1 MNKTTNIAVLT
12 ATAALLTSS
21 TARAQTPGVAETGF
35 LNVSI
40 AAQTQSRDLST
51 SSTFPLYG
59 ETARIAS
66 AQRIGSGPVFD
77 VSGGYRF
84 KPAFAVGIGVS
95 TFSRSATGTILASI
109 PNPLV
114 FNRPVNVSVEQ
125 SGLKHSELGVHLMAI
140 WFVPVTV
147 NFDVMLSAGP
157 SFTRV
162 KQDIGTATV
171 PAGTQN
177 VSVAVESRT
186 ATAKGA
192 NVGIVANYL
201 FASHYGA
208 GAFMRYVG
216 GSVDFPEATGVKVA
230 GFQIGAG
237 VTVRF

>member
-1 MNKTTNIAVLT
+1 MNKTTNTAVLIAVAVLLT
-12 ATAALLTSS
+12 AS
-21 TARAQTPGVAETGF
+21 TVRAQTTSVAETGY

-40 AAQTQSRDLST
+40 AAQTQSRDIT
-51 SSTFPLYG
+51 TNSSFPLYG

-77 VSGGYRF
+77 VNGGYRLTPTF
-84 KPAFAVGIGVS
+84 GIGVGVS
-95 TFSRSATGTILASI
+95 FFSRSGTGTIVASI
-109 PNPLV
+109 PNPLI
-114 FNRPVNVSVEQ
+114 FNRPVTVTVQ
-125 SGLKHSELGVHLMAI
+125 QDGLKHSELGAHVMAV

-147 NFDVMLSAGP
+147 NFDVTLSAGP

>member
-1 MNKTTNIAVLT
+1 MTHQTKLAVLIAGLT
-12 ATAALLTSS
+12 LAGSSAATA
-21 TARAQTPGVAETGF
+21 QTQTTKPIFVDVNGG
-35 LNVSI
+35 
-40 AAQTQSRDLST
+40 AQTQSRTINTTT
-51 SSTFPLYG
+51 SFPLYG

-192 NVGIVANYL
+192 NVGIAANYL